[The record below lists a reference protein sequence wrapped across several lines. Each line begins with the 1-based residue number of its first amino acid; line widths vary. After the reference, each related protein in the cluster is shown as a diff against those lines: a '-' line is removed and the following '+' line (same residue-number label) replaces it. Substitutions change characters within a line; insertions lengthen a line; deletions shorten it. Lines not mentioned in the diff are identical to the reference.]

1 MASIKLYSA
10 ICYDAWQMCE
20 KGFHWHQR
28 EPYNTT
34 HYKFD
39 RIEEHVFELP
49 KGVESN
55 DVINV
60 YTEFDNTPLVET
72 SDNVYRLEKEII

>member
-10 ICYDAWQMCE
+10 VCYNAWQMCE
-20 KGFHWHQR
+20 TGFHWHQMK
-28 EPYNTT
+28 PYDTT
-34 HYKFD
+34 HYKYD

-72 SDNVYRLEKEII
+72 FDNVYSLEKEII